1 MPIRWS
7 TLKVSEAMDEV
18 EHQVILADRF
28 IAEAKAKATEARK
41 IANLPGYLDDRLVR
55 LITQIQRIDN
65 VKDAIKA
72 VREAIP
78 EGAIEAERESTK
90 HGSTQ
95 SLM

>member
-18 EHQVILADRF
+18 EHQVILADGF

-41 IANLPGYLDDRLVR
+41 KANLPGYLDDRLVR
-55 LITQIQRIDN
+55 LITQIERIDN
-65 VKDAIKA
+65 VKDAIESVRQSIPSQTIEDEKA
-72 VREAIP
+72 RL
-78 EGAIEAERESTK
+78 K
-90 HGSTQ
+90 HGTTQ

>member
-18 EHQVILADRF
+18 EHQVILADGF